1 MKRLFLLSA
10 ISLMVIGCQ
19 RAETAEEIQP
29 NVSADC
35 NKVINSNSA
44 VNPWGVL
51 SRYTCKAGPGEDA
64 TIINGTGSRFSNPL
78 LVSNPNQSAKAGP
91 TKSVHFWFYGTTT
104 QKLFKPVSYARVF
117 VFEDNPTDIAK
128 IHAAKSQILAGNHYL
143 GFDTGVFKDIYPLYV
158 LNINH
163 KQNPTTGNITSS
175 YNLESE
181 VKKSLPAGKRIFV
194 QFIVQ
199 SSPATT
205 VPTNFDTAKYA
216 YCEFLNEDNNLYP
229 HYKIDYSDSNLGYQ
243 GNSFFYN

>member
-1 MKRLFLLSA
+1 M
-10 ISLMVIGCQ
+10 
-19 RAETAEEIQP
+19 T
-29 NVSADC
+29 
-35 NKVINSNSA
+35 
-44 VNPWGVL
+44 
-51 SRYTCKAGPGEDA
+51 
-64 TIINGTGSRFSNPL
+64 
-78 LVSNPNQSAKAGP
+78 
-91 TKSVHFWFYGTTT
+91 
-104 QKLFKPVSYARVF
+104 YARVF

-128 IHAAKSQILAGNHYL
+128 INAAKSQILAGNHYL

>member
-10 ISLMVIGCQ
+10 MALITFSCQ
-19 RAETAEEIQP
+19 RAESQQEEINP
-29 NVSADC
+29 ESSLC
-35 NKVINSNSA
+35 NKTVNSNST
-44 VNPWGVL
+44 VNQWGVL
-51 SRYTCKAGPGEDA
+51 SRTTCKPGPGEDA
-64 TIINGTGSRFSNPL
+64 TVVNGTGRKFSNPL

-104 QKLFKPVSYARVF
+104 QKLFKPVTYARVF

-128 IHAAKSQILAGNHYL
+128 INAAKSQILAGNHYL